1 MPVINSLV
9 VFLLIFPFVFTI
21 VTAISLRKFG
31 FNKEKSFGYAADF
44 TTPLF
49 FIAIPVIFKSI
60 WDFSIIAIF
69 LTLTLGICI
78 IFTYI
83 DWRTKKEIEIPVLLK
98 KIWRAYFLL
107 FSSLYVII
115 MVVGFISW
123 MITYMTG

>member
-1 MPVINSLV
+1 MPIINSVV
-9 VFLLIFPFVFTI
+9 VFLLIFPFIFTI
-21 VTAISLRKFG
+21 VTAISLWKFG
-31 FNKEKSFGYAADF
+31 FSKERSFSYAADF
-44 TTPLF
+44 TTPLY

-60 WDFSIIAIF
+60 WDFSIMAIF
-69 LTLTLGICI
+69 LAFVIGICI
-78 IFTYI
+78 VFTYI

-123 MITYMTG
+123 MISYMTG